1 MEIFLTILSGVIVFI
16 LGQLALK
23 LLIEPIQ
30 EFRKTVADIAHAL
43 IEYANIYANPGV
55 VGNESEKKASE
66 ELRKLSSRLNAQMYL
81 IPFYQIIAK
90 IFGLP
95 PRDKLVGAASDL
107 IGLSNDVFKSSSD
120 LVLPNLKRSERICIT
135 LGIYVPEN
143 ERMNLSKP
151 QPNNTVVR
159 TIESLCVCRSGQSA
173 AAQPHRYVE
182 NRAVATFCNILSP
195 WSEPRINRAAAK
207 GCRIIAIAKGI
218 V

>member
-16 LGQLALK
+16 LGQLVLK

-43 IEYANIYANPGV
+43 IEYANIYANPGGV
-55 VGNESEKKASE
+55 SHESEKKASE

-90 IFGLP
+90 LFRLP

-107 IGLSNDVFKSSSD
+107 IGLSNGVFKSASD
-120 LVLPNLKRSERICIT
+120 LVLPNLERSERIRIT

-151 QPNNTVVR
+151 QPKNALER
-159 TIESLCVCRSGQSA
+159 MEQ
-173 AAQPHRYVE
+173 E
-182 NRAVATFCNILSP
+182 
-195 WSEPRINRAAAK
+195 
-207 GCRIIAIAKGI
+207 
-218 V
+218 